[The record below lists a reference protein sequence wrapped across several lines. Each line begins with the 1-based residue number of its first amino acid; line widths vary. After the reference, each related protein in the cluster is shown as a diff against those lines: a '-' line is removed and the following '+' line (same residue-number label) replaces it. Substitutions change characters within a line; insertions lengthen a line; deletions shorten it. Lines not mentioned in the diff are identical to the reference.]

1 MRKFRKPIRIIGVIT
16 ISALLINHYV
26 WYSKD
31 LNTRTQQYDELLLTV
46 NAESKTSEFIE
57 ICSMNTFKSWMD
69 FRSITY
75 VPSKQY
81 YIQSKSITNDDGV
94 RELNGRLTIAMAE
107 QYGPV
112 GTEYDITFE
121 DGQTIEAVIGDI
133 KANTGCT
140 HPDGS
145 LIEFIVD
152 KNLISKD
159 IRIGGNVD
167 ELYQGSI
174 ILMVR
179 NE

>member
-1 MRKFRKPIRIIGVIT
+1 MRKLKKPVKAFSFMI
-16 ISALLINHYV
+16 ISAFIMNHYV
-26 WYSKD
+26 WYSTD
-31 LNTRTQQYDELLLTV
+31 LNQRTHEYNDLILNVQASQSEQ
-46 NAESKTSEFIE
+46 EFIE

-75 VPSKQY
+75 VPSRQY
-81 YIQSKSITNDDGV
+81 HIQSKSITNDDGI

-112 GTEYDITFE
+112 GTEYEITFE

-152 KNLISKD
+152 KNLISKE
-159 IRIGGNVD
+159 IQKGGNVD
-167 ELYQGSI
+167 QLYQGSI

>member
-1 MRKFRKPIRIIGVIT
+1 MRKLKKPVKAFSFVIISVFIM
-16 ISALLINHYV
+16 NHYV
-26 WYSKD
+26 WYSND
-31 LNTRTQQYDELLLTV
+31 LNQRSHEYDDLILDV
-46 NAESKTSEFIE
+46 QAAQSEQEYME

-81 YIQSKSITNDDGV
+81 HIQSKSITNDEGV
-94 RELNGRLTIAMAE
+94 REYNGRLTIAMAE

-121 DGQTIEAVIGDI
+121 DGQTIQAVIGDI
-133 KANTGCT
+133 KASTGCT

-145 LIEFIVD
+145 LIEFIID
-152 KNLISKD
+152 KNL
-159 IRIGGNVD
+159 VD
-167 ELYQGSI
+167 EAIRKSGDVSQIYQGSI

>member
-1 MRKFRKPIRIIGVIT
+1 MRKLKKPIKAFNFVI
-16 ISALLINHYV
+16 ISAFIMNHYV
-26 WYSKD
+26 WYSTD
-31 LNTRTQQYDELLLTV
+31 LNQRTNQYNDLILNV
-46 NAESKTSEFIE
+46 QASQSKQEFIE

-75 VPSKQY
+75 VPSRQY
-81 YIQSKSITNDDGV
+81 HIQSKSITNDDGL

-133 KANTGCT
+133 KANTDCT

-152 KNLISKD
+152 KNLISND
-159 IRIGGNVD
+159 IRTGGNVD
-167 ELYQGSI
+167 QLYQGSI